1 MRPILL
7 FLLFFI
13 FNQSQA
19 QKPPK
24 PSSAEIYNKIL
35 RLQKVGTVMYLA
47 AHPDDENTRL
57 ITWLSNHEHLET
69 VYLSLTRGDGGQNL
83 IGTEIGDLLGI
94 LRTEELLMARGVDGG
109 KQWFSRA
116 NDFGFSK
123 KAAETLKIWNKKEV
137 LSDVVKAIRFWQPDI
152 IIDRFPADTTVATHG
167 HHTSSAILS
176 LEAFDITGDVSKYPS
191 SAEKYGTWQ
200 PSRVYF
206 NTSYF
211 FYKSQ
216 AEFDKE
222 DKSSL
227 ANLNIGD
234 FYPLL
239 GRSNNEI
246 AAESRSMHKCQAFG
260 SIGNRDQQKEY
271 LQFLKGKP
279 TKNKDDI
286 FEGIDMSWNRLNGGE
301 KVNVMIQNILDQFNY
316 VQPDRSVN
324 GLVDLFNYIQKNVDK
339 SAKRERKL
347 EELKD
352 IIANVLGLFTET
364 IAAEPFSTRDAKM
377 KVKIEVTNRSD
388 QQVILT
394 NIKILPEIWDTTFNF
409 NLAKEKVNFIEKT
422 ISIPTN
428 FGFTG
433 PYWVSTPPNNG
444 MYVVK
449 TDSLIGMPETPRNL
463 RTVYTFKINST
474 QISFSKPVVHKYE
487 DPVKGEIYTPF
498 DVVPDVYITPL
509 ADVVIFPNNNT
520 KKIQVKLTAAKDN
533 VFGSLAIATNRDWAV
548 VNNIQEFTLLKKGEE
563 KVLSFEVQPPTQS
576 SQDQV
581 NFIAR
586 IGEQSFDKR
595 MTEVAYD
602 HIPIQRV
609 IKPAIAKWIREDIDC
624 TAKDVAYLQGAG
636 DKVPEALKE
645 LGIKV
650 TIIKPEDLSLNNLL
664 AFDALLIGIRAYNT
678 VNALG
683 VKKDVLTAYMEKGG
697 TIVTQYNTNYDLVTK
712 DIGPYPF
719 TITRGRVTDENAK
732 VTINDPSSVL
742 FQFPNK
748 IEDRDFDGWVQER
761 GLYFLTTEDPH
772 YKKLITVN
780 DPGEAALD
788 GSFIYTPYGEGNYI
802 YTSLSLF
809 RELPAGVPGA
819 YKLLANMLS
828 IGKKLKKP

>member
-1 MRPILL
+1 MRL
-7 FLLFFI
+7 FLLLFAFLV
-13 FNQSQA
+13 FEVSTA
-19 QKPPK
+19 QKPSK
-24 PSSAEIYNKIL
+24 PTSGEIYNKIL

-57 ITWLSNHEHLET
+57 ITWFSNHEHLET

-83 IGTEIGDLLGI
+83 LGTEIGDLLGI
-94 LRTEELLMARGVDGG
+94 LRTEELLMARSVDGG

-123 KAAETLKIWNKKEV
+123 KAAETLKIWNKNEV
-137 LSDVVKAIRFWQPDI
+137 LSDVVKAIRYWQPDI
-152 IIDRFPADTTVATHG
+152 IIDRFPADTNVATHG

-176 LEAFDITGDVSKYPS
+176 LEAFDITGDANKYPS

-200 PSRVYF
+200 ASRVYF

-216 AEFDKE
+216 ADFDKE
-222 DKSSL
+222 DKTSL
-227 ANLNIGD
+227 ANLNIGN

-239 GRSNNEI
+239 GKSNNEI
-246 AAESRSMHKCQAFG
+246 SAESRSMHKCQAFG
-260 SIGNRDQQKEY
+260 SIGSRDQQKEY
-271 LQFLKGKP
+271 LQFLKGTP

-286 FEGIDMSWNRLNGGE
+286 FEGIDMSWNRLKGGE
-301 KVNVMIQNILDQFNY
+301 KVNSMIQNILDHYNY
-316 VQPDRSVN
+316 IQPDKSMPA
-324 GLVDLFNYIQKNVDK
+324 LVDLYNYIQKNVAQT
-339 SAKRERKL
+339 SKRERKL
-347 EELKD
+347 EELKG

-364 IAAEPFSTRDAKM
+364 IAAEPFSTRDSKI
-377 KVKIEVTNRSD
+377 KLKIELTNRSD
-388 QQVILT
+388 QQIQLT
-394 NIKILPEIWDTTFNF
+394 NIKILPQIWDTSFNL

-422 ISIPTN
+422 ISIPAN

-433 PYWVSTPPNNG
+433 PYWVSTPPSNG
-444 MYVVK
+444 MYTVK
-449 TDSLIGMPETPRNL
+449 ADSLIGLPETPRVL
-463 RTVYTFKINST
+463 RTVYTFNINNT
-474 QISFSKPVVHKYE
+474 LISFSNPIAHKYE

-498 DVVPDVYITPL
+498 DIVPDVYITPL
-509 ADVVIFPNNNT
+509 ADVVIFPNNGT

-533 VFGSLAIATNRDWAV
+533 VFGTLAIATNRDWAI
-548 VNNIQEFTLLKKGEE
+548 VNNVQEFSLLNKGEE
-563 KVLSFEVQPPTQS
+563 KILSFEVQPPAQN
-576 SQDQV
+576 SQDKV
-581 NFIAR
+581 SFIAR

-595 MTEVAYD
+595 MIEVAYD
-602 HIPIQRV
+602 HIPTQRV
-609 IKPAIAKWIREDIDC
+609 IKPAIANWVREDIDC
-624 TAKDVAYLQGAG
+624 AAKEVAYLQGAG
-636 DKVPEALKE
+636 DKVPDALKE

-650 TIIKPEDLSLNNLL
+650 TVLKPEDLSLNNLL
-664 AFDALLIGIRAYNT
+664 AYDALLIGIRAYNT
-678 VNALG
+678 VNALA
-683 VKKDVLTAYMEKGG
+683 VKKDVLKAYMEKGG
-697 TIVTQYNTNYDLVTK
+697 TIVTQYNTNYDLVTS

-719 TITRGRVTDENAK
+719 TISRGRVTDENAK
-732 VTINDPSSVL
+732 VTINDPANVL

-748 IEDRDFDGWVQER
+748 IEDRDFDGWIQER
-761 GLYFLTTEDPH
+761 GLYFLTTDDTH
-772 YKKLITVN
+772 YKKLLSLN